1 MRLVTVAGSARPGS
15 RTRTVAAAAAG
26 ALARAA
32 GLDSRYE
39 IIDLSVLARRLL
51 LPEPCAAVEDAVDLV
66 RAADLVVVAS
76 PAVGGTYSGLLKV
89 FLDRLPSTGLQG
101 ALAFPILL
109 ISTPRHAAAVDAH
122 LSPLLAEL
130 GAAVLVPGL
139 AVAEPDLARLDTVLG
154 PWAARAAGLF
164 PAPAVPR

>member
-15 RTRTVAAAAAG
+15 RTRTVAAAAAS
-26 ALARAA
+26 ALAQTT
-32 GLDSRYE
+32 GLTGRYE

-66 RAADLVVVAS
+66 CGADLVIVAS

-89 FLDRLPSTGLQG
+89 FLDRLPGSGLQG
-101 ALAFPILL
+101 AFAFPILL
-109 ISTPRHAAAVDAH
+109 ISSARHSAAVDAH

-130 GAAVLVPGL
+130 GAAVPVPGL
-139 AVAEPDLARLDTVLG
+139 AVLEPDLARLDTVLR
-154 PWAARAAGLF
+154 PWAARAAGLL
-164 PAPAVPR
+164 PAGALPG